1 MRNFISD
8 LRTAAKV
15 FNQAQKARKLGAVLQ
30 VQEAINLP
38 VYKLNGWGATL
49 ESTLLG
55 EQAYQAARKVFY
67 ELAPKV
73 RHDLLF
79 TPENSGGWLA
89 RAQFWREQLRPT
101 LPPDL
106 FHEAMIRLCSW
117 YRHCINMKKGG
128 SIGSPPYLQ

>member
-1 MRNFISD
+1 MRNFISE
-8 LRTAAKV
+8 LRIAAKV
-15 FNQAQKARKLGAVLQ
+15 FKQAQKARQLGAVLQ
-30 VQEAINLP
+30 VQEAVNLP

-49 ESTLLG
+49 ESTLLRG
-55 EQAYQAARKVFY
+55 QAYQAACEVFY

-101 LPPDL
+101 LPPDV
-106 FHEAMIRLCSW
+106 FHAAMIRLCSH
-117 YRHCINMKKGG
+117 YRNIIIRRKREENHVRA
-128 SIGSPPYLQ
+128 